1 MTDLT
6 KLTITEARD
15 GLAKKEF
22 TATELTKAFLD
33 AIDKA
38 NPALN
43 AYVLVTPEH
52 ALAQAAE
59 SDKRLAKGDE
69 RPLEGLPLGN
79 KDLFCTK
86 NIRTTACSN
95 ILDDFKPTYESTVGQ
110 NLWDAG
116 AGDARQAQQRRVRH
130 GLVQRDQRIRPRHL
144 ALEAPRQGREADPTP
159 SSSPAVPRV
168 DRPARL
174 LPTFASAPPPP
185 TPVARSASPPRSP
198 ALSGSSRPTAV
209 ARAGGSWPSPHRS
222 TRPVRSP
229 RRCGIPQLC

>member
-1 MTDLT
+1 MSVTDLT
-6 KLTITEARD
+6 KLTIAEARD

-86 NIRTTACSN
+86 T
-95 ILDDFKPTYESTVGQ
+95 
-110 NLWDAG
+110 
-116 AGDARQAQQRRVRH
+116 
-130 GLVQRDQRIRPRHL
+130 
-144 ALEAPRQGREADPTP
+144 
-159 SSSPAVPRV
+159 
-168 DRPARL
+168 
-174 LPTFASAPPPP
+174 SAPPRAP
-185 TPVARSASPPRSP
+185 TSSTI
-198 ALSGSSRPTAV
+198 SSRPT
-209 ARAGGSWPSPHRS
+209 S
-222 TRPVRSP
+222 
-229 RRCGIPQLC
+229 